1 MRGLRQAGFV
11 IEHVEAGEDALS
23 MAIDEIYDAIVLD
36 IGLPGM
42 SGLEVLASWR
52 ANNMAAPV
60 LILTAHGTWSEKVD
74 GLNLG
79 ADDYLTKPFHTP
91 ELVARINALVR
102 RSTGLA
108 QNTLTH
114 EDLSLDLATGQL
126 TRAGEALEMT
136 ALELRMLKYFM
147 TRPGRVI
154 PQSELVEHLYAMDD
168 TRESNTIEVYVSRLR
183 RKIGQDR
190 IRTIRGL
197 GYRFG

>member
-1 MRGLRQAGFV
+1 
-11 IEHVEAGEDALS
+11 
-23 MAIDEIYDAIVLD
+23 MAIDEVYDAIVLD

-52 ANNMAAPV
+52 ANSMAAPV

-114 EDLSLDLATGQL
+114 EDLSLDPATGRL
-126 TRAGEALEMT
+126 RRAGELIDLT
-136 ALELRMLKYFM
+136 ALELRMLRYFM

-154 PQSELVEHLYAMDD
+154 PQSELVEHLYTMDD
-168 TRESNTIEVYVSRLR
+168 TRESNTIEVYISRLR
-183 RKIGQDR
+183 RKIGPDR